1 MSFRGFPDAALIFFE
16 GLEADNS
23 RPYWTAH
30 RETYDHDVRAPMQA
44 LLDELA
50 PEFGAGR
57 IYRPYRDVRF
67 SKNKTPYKTAVAA
80 SAGSF
85 YVQLGADG
93 LLVGG
98 GYYHLERDQLARLR
112 RAVDDDVT
120 GRGLQRL
127 VAAVAQAGLDVG
139 GDMLVTR
146 PRGCPAD
153 HPRLDLMRHRS
164 LTAGRRWTPEPWL
177 HTPAAG
183 ERVRDAW
190 RAVQP
195 LCEWLDTNVGADGG
209 GR

>member
-1 MSFRGFPDAALIFFE
+1 MSFQGFPDAALIFFE

-23 RPYWTAH
+23 RPYWNAH
-30 RETYDHDVRAPMQA
+30 RETYDHDVRAPMQQ

-50 PEFGAGR
+50 PEFGAGK

-67 SKNKTPYKTAVAA
+67 SKSKTPYKTAVAA
-80 SAGSF
+80 SAGRF

-120 GRGLQRL
+120 GRALERL
-127 VAAVAQAGLDVG
+127 VAATTRAGLDVG
-139 GDMLVTR
+139 GDRLATR

-164 LTAGRRWTPEPWL
+164 LTAARRWAPEAWL
-177 HTPAAG
+177 HTAAAG
-183 ERVRDAW
+183 ERVRAAW

-195 LCEWLDTNVGADGG
+195 LAQRLDTNVGAEDGG
-209 GR
+209 R